1 MIFPVT
7 QAGEA
12 RLVECRFARRDDV
25 TELSNWIRLV
35 RREDPLVV
43 QDTAEYAEIA
53 AEKWRYSHKQGRLS
67 DSIRLI
73 EFLVEKNA
81 VSEVASLLIVEAS
94 WLPKAKPLGFCYF
107 RRSWSHNLL
116 VDFLG
121 THPEVVRGEHP
132 IRGVGVG
139 LLFAVMWIGEK
150 LKTGDLRGE
159 ATDQSARFYQRQ
171 FRDYGIQDEFRLSA
185 AEQSIF
191 LEKKRAEWRS
201 TRLDFEEEGMS

>member
-1 MIFPVT
+1 MTFPVT
-7 QAGEA
+7 QAREA

-25 TELSNWIRLV
+25 MSLSGWARSV
-35 RREDPLVV
+35 RSDDALSV
-43 QDTAEYAEIA
+43 QDTAEYADIA
-53 AEKWRYSHKQGRLS
+53 AEKWRYSHKQGRLG
-67 DSIRLI
+67 DSTDTI
-73 EFLVEKNA
+73 EYLLTRNA
-81 VSEVASLLIVEAS
+81 TSEVAALLVVEAT
-94 WLPKAKPLGFCYF
+94 WLPSAKPLGFCYF

-121 THPEVVRGEHP
+121 THPEVVRAEHP

-150 LKTGDLRGE
+150 LQTGDLRGE
-159 ATDQSARFYQRQ
+159 ATDQSAKFYQRQ

-191 LEKKRAEWRS
+191 LEKIRAKWRS
-201 TRLDFEEEGMS
+201 TGLDFEERRL